1 MSEAMQNLIK
11 GEKMNYQILKN
22 IIEQELLRFG
32 NISEEEWSHKISP
45 EKWSKKEILG
55 HLCDSA
61 LTNIRRFVV
70 TQYKENDNIVYDQ
83 DFWVKAQNY
92 QNIPTQD
99 IISLW
104 KFLNLQIVHTVEN
117 IPDEALQRTCDTTKT
132 DHQVFTLE
140 YIIQDYIDHLQYH
153 LKAI

>member
-1 MSEAMQNLIK
+1 MD
-11 GEKMNYQILKN
+11 YQILKN
-22 IIEQELLRFG
+22 IITAELERFKT
-32 NISEEEWSHKISP
+32 ISEEEWSYKISP

-61 LTNIRRFVV
+61 FTNIRRFVI
-70 TQYKENDNIVYDQ
+70 TQYKENENIVYDQ

-92 QNIPTQD
+92 QNISASE

-104 KFLNLQIVHTVEN
+104 KVLNIQIVHIVEN

-132 DHQVFTLE
+132 EPRTFTLE
-140 YIIQDYIDHLQYH
+140 YLIQDYIDHLQYH
-153 LKAI
+153 LKTI

>member
-1 MSEAMQNLIK
+1 MDYK
-11 GEKMNYQILKN
+11 ILKN
-22 IIEQELLRFG
+22 IVEEELLKF
-32 NISEEEWSHKISP
+32 EEINEEDWAYKISP

-61 LTNIRRFVV
+61 LSNIRRFVI
-70 TQYKENDNIVYDQ
+70 TQYKENENIVYDQ

-92 QNIPTQD
+92 QNIPTSD

-104 KFLNLQIVHTVEN
+104 KILNLQIVHVVEN
-117 IPDEALQRTCDTTKT
+117 IPDEDLQRTCDMTKT
-132 DHQVFTLE
+132 EPQIFTLE
-140 YIIQDYIDHLQYH
+140 FIINDYISHLQHH

>member
-1 MSEAMQNLIK
+1 
-11 GEKMNYQILKN
+11 MNYQILKN
-22 IIEQELLRFG
+22 IIEEELLRFET
-32 NISEEEWSHKISP
+32 IYEEDWCYKISP

-61 LTNIRRFVV
+61 ITNIRRFVV
-70 TQYKENDNIVYDQ
+70 TQYKENENIVYDQ

-92 QNIPTQD
+92 QNIPTRD
-99 IISLW
+99 VINLW
-104 KFLNLQIVHTVEN
+104 KFLNFQIVHTVEN

-132 DHQVFTLE
+132 NPQNFSLE
-140 YIIQDYIDHLQYH
+140 FIIQDYIDHLQYH

>member
-1 MSEAMQNLIK
+1 MD
-11 GEKMNYQILKN
+11 YQILNN
-22 IIEQELLRFG
+22 IITAELERFTT
-32 NISEEEWSHKISP
+32 ISEEEWSYKISP

-61 LTNIRRFVV
+61 FTNIRRFVI
-70 TQYKENDNIVYDQ
+70 TQYKENENIVYDQ

-92 QNIPTQD
+92 QNISASE

-104 KFLNLQIVHTVEN
+104 KVLNIQIVHIVEN

-132 DHQVFTLE
+132 EPRTFTLE
-140 YIIQDYIDHLQYH
+140 YLIQDYIDHLQYH
-153 LKAI
+153 LKTI

>member
-1 MSEAMQNLIK
+1 MD
-11 GEKMNYQILKN
+11 YQILKN
-22 IIEQELLRFG
+22 IV
-32 NISEEEWSHKISP
+32 EEELIRFAEIYEEDWAYKISP

-61 LTNIRRFVV
+61 LSNIRRFVI
-70 TQYKENDNIVYDQ
+70 TQYKENENIVYDQ

-92 QNIPTQD
+92 QNIPTSD

-104 KFLNLQIVHTVEN
+104 KILNLQIVHVVEN
-117 IPDEALQRTCDTTKT
+117 IPDEDLQRTCEMTKT
-132 DHQVFTLE
+132 EPQIFTLE
-140 YIIQDYIDHLQYH
+140 FIINDYISHLQHH

>member
-1 MSEAMQNLIK
+1 MD
-11 GEKMNYQILKN
+11 YQILKN
-22 IIEQELLRFG
+22 IVEEELLKF
-32 NISEEEWSHKISP
+32 EEINEEDWAYKISP

-61 LTNIRRFVV
+61 LSNIRRFVI
-70 TQYKENDNIVYDQ
+70 TQYKENENIVYDQ

-92 QNIPTQD
+92 QNIPTSD

-104 KFLNLQIVHTVEN
+104 KILNLQIVHVVEN
-117 IPDEALQRTCDTTKT
+117 IPDEDLQRTCDMTKT
-132 DHQVFTLE
+132 EPQIFTLE
-140 YIIQDYIDHLQYH
+140 FIINDYISHLQHH

>member
-1 MSEAMQNLIK
+1 MD
-11 GEKMNYQILKN
+11 YQILKN
-22 IIEQELLRFG
+22 IVDIELQRFET
-32 NISEEEWSHKISP
+32 ISEEEWSYKISP

-70 TQYKENDNIVYDQ
+70 TQYKQNDNIVYDQ

-92 QNIPTQD
+92 QNVPVSEV
-99 IISLW
+99 IILW
-104 KFLNLQIVHTVEN
+104 KSLNFQIVHTVEN

-132 DHQVFTLE
+132 VLQTFTLE
-140 YIIQDYIDHLQYH
+140 YIIRDYIDHLQYH

>member
-1 MSEAMQNLIK
+1 MD
-11 GEKMNYQILKN
+11 YQILKN
-22 IIEQELLRFG
+22 IVESELLRFK

-92 QNIPTQD
+92 QNIPTD
-99 IISLW
+99 EIISLW
-104 KFLNLQIVHTVEN
+104 KFLNWQIVHTVEN
-117 IPDEALQRTCDTTKT
+117 IPDEALKRTYDTTKT
-132 DHQVFTLE
+132 TPQVFTLE
-140 YIIQDYIDHLQYH
+140 YIIQDYIDHLKYH

>member
-1 MSEAMQNLIK
+1 MD
-11 GEKMNYQILKN
+11 YQILKN
-22 IIEQELLRFG
+22 IVEEELLKF
-32 NISEEEWSHKISP
+32 EEINEEDWAYKISP

-61 LTNIRRFVV
+61 LSNIRRFVI
-70 TQYKENDNIVYDQ
+70 TQYKENENIVYDQ

-92 QNIPTQD
+92 QNILTSD

-104 KFLNLQIVHTVEN
+104 RVLNLQIVHVVEN
-117 IPDEALQRTCDTTKT
+117 IPDEDLQRTCDMTKT
-132 DHQVFTLE
+132 EPRIFTLE
-140 YIIQDYIDHLQYH
+140 FIINDYISHLQHH